1 MRRMDL
7 ALSIASRLDAH
18 ATLED
23 VTVNGDAGRVEYRHT
38 TADEE
43 LLGPSILGSVAAIA
57 QSLGELTHPPQR
69 TDVVAHS
76 PDDEPPLKFHV
87 TKAEARRAEALDPDA
102 PADAHRSF
110 IADVIADAERFIEVE
125 T

>member
-1 MRRMDL
+1 MDL
-7 ALSIASRLDAH
+7 ALAVATRLDAH
-18 ATLED
+18 TQLED
-23 VTVNGDAGRVEYRHT
+23 VGLSGDIGRVEYTHT

-43 LLGPSILGSVAAIA
+43 LLGPSILGSVAAVA
-57 QSLGELTHPPQR
+57 QSLGELNYPPAR
-69 TDVVAHS
+69 TSVVAHS
-76 PDDEPPLKFHV
+76 PDDEPPLKYHV

-102 PADAHRSF
+102 PADEHRAF